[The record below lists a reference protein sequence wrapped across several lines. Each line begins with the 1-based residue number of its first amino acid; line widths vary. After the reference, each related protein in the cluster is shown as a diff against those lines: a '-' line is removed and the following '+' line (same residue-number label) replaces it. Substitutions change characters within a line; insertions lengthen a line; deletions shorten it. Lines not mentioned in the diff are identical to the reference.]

1 MASVNRNRNKKNEEN
16 QGCEVNEKT
25 VWERDV
31 IPEPFRKSASIK
43 ISNDDAA
50 MTLCVSG
57 MCCTMPIEKWHEAA
71 MIICCDPA

>member
-1 MASVNRNRNKKNEEN
+1 MKES
-16 QGCEVNEKT
+16 QGCEANERT

-57 MCCTMPIEKWHEAA
+57 NCFAMSIEKWHELAKDNYFNPGKGA
-71 MIICCDPA
+71 